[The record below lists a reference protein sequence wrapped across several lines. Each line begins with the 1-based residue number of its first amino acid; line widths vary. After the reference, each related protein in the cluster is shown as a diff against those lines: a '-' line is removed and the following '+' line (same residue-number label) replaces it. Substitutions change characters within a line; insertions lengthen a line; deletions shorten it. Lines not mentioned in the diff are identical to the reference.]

1 MGQIPQSNS
10 SSSAAKQHRRVV
22 SSPDNIS
29 KSKSDIP
36 DKHRGEVTPPGTPPP
51 PYLSQH
57 NPNDDHTDHITSE
70 YMTEEIVMHKVIPT
84 EIISMEEEELS
95 DQEVPDANTPF
106 ALLAKLLENENVV
119 YLAVFLNFL
128 LSNSDPTPLLF
139 YLITDLYK
147 EGNLKEL
154 RKWAY
159 EIHSTFLV
167 PSAPLAWYNVDESLI
182 NEVDMTLQQDHDK
195 SELMK
200 KIFLK
205 SRKKSKE
212 KISEQLR
219 DFQVKRTAGLGTIY
233 GPSDAQLADAKG
245 DKIKE
250 QRIFEETI
258 LPKLQFLV

>member
-1 MGQIPQSNS
+1 MI
-10 SSSAAKQHRRVV
+10 
-22 SSPDNIS
+22 DEITL
-29 KSKSDIP
+29 KSDNK
-36 DKHRGEVTPPGTPPP
+36 DT
-51 PYLSQH
+51 
-57 NPNDDHTDHITSE
+57 
-70 YMTEEIVMHKVIPT
+70 PT

-95 DQEVPDANTPF
+95 DQDVVLDVNTPF
-106 ALLAKLLENENVV
+106 ALLPKLLDTENIV

-139 YLITDLYK
+139 YLITDLFK
-147 EGNLKEL
+147 EGNLKDL

-205 SRKKSKE
+205 SRKKAKE
-212 KISEQLR
+212 KITEQLR

-233 GPSDAQLADAKG
+233 GPSDVQLADAKG
-245 DKIKE
+245 DKLKE
-250 QRIFEETI
+250 QRIFEETL
-258 LPKLQFLV
+258 LPKLQFLM

>member
-1 MGQIPQSNS
+1 
-10 SSSAAKQHRRVV
+10 
-22 SSPDNIS
+22 
-29 KSKSDIP
+29 
-36 DKHRGEVTPPGTPPP
+36 
-51 PYLSQH
+51 
-57 NPNDDHTDHITSE
+57 
-70 YMTEEIVMHKVIPT
+70 
-84 EIISMEEEELS
+84 MEEEELS
-95 DQEVPDANTPF
+95 DQDVVLDVNTPF
-106 ALLAKLLENENVV
+106 SLLPKLLDTENIV

-139 YLITDLYK
+139 YLITDLFK

-205 SRKKSKE
+205 SRKKAKD

-233 GPSDAQLADAKG
+233 GPSDVQLAEAKG
-245 DKIKE
+245 DKLKE
-250 QRIFEETI
+250 HKIFEETV
-258 LPKLQFLV
+258 LPKLQNLM

>member
-1 MGQIPQSNS
+1 MIDEI
-10 SSSAAKQHRRVV
+10 AL
-22 SSPDNIS
+22 
-29 KSKSDIP
+29 KSVNK
-36 DKHRGEVTPPGTPPP
+36 VT
-51 PYLSQH
+51 
-57 NPNDDHTDHITSE
+57 
-70 YMTEEIVMHKVIPT
+70 PT

-95 DQEVPDANTPF
+95 DQDVVLDVNTPF
-106 ALLAKLLENENVV
+106 ALLPKLLDTENIV

-139 YLITDLYK
+139 YLITDLFK

-205 SRKKSKE
+205 SRKKAKE
-212 KISEQLR
+212 KITEQLR

-233 GPSDAQLADAKG
+233 GPSDVQLADAKG
-245 DKIKE
+245 DKLKE
-250 QRIFEETI
+250 HRIFEETL
-258 LPKLQFLV
+258 LPKLHSLM

>member
-1 MGQIPQSNS
+1 M
-10 SSSAAKQHRRVV
+10 
-22 SSPDNIS
+22 
-29 KSKSDIP
+29 
-36 DKHRGEVTPPGTPPP
+36 TPPGTPPP
-51 PYLSQH
+51 PYLLPH
-57 NPNDDHTDHITSE
+57 NNDDHTDNMLSE
-70 YMTEEIVMHKVIPT
+70 CMLEEMVMKSDNIVIPT

-95 DQEVPDANTPF
+95 DPEVVLDANTPF
-106 ALLAKLLENENVV
+106 SLLPKLLDNENIV
-119 YLAVFLNFL
+119 YLAIFLNFL

-182 NEVDMTLQQDHDK
+182 NEVDMTLQLDYDK

-200 KIFLK
+200 KVFLK
-205 SRKKSKE
+205 SRKKAKE
-212 KISEQLR
+212 RITEQLR

-233 GPSDAQLADAKG
+233 GPSDAQLAEAKG
-245 DKIKE
+245 DKLKE
-250 QRIFEETI
+250 QKIFEETV
-258 LPKLQFLV
+258 LPKLQLLV